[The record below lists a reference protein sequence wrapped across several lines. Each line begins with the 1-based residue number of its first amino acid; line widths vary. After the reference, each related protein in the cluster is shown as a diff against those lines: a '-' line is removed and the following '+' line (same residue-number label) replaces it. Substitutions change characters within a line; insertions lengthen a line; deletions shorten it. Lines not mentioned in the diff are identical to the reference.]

1 MTLNNVKYEADKI
14 RLTSAEKSAMR
25 ARIFDAQKGQ
35 SLESPELRTV
45 LNRRSPYVFM
55 SYHVR
60 MSLAGL
66 LLFVLAGTGTVS
78 AAQGALPGDLLYPV
92 KVSINEKVEVALAPT
107 TAAKAEV
114 QVRLAERRVD
124 EARELS
130 VRGRLDEK
138 TAKILTDDFDEHSAQ
153 ALALV
158 EPDEQDEPEVK
169 NAQVQTMMTISIAP
183 PEADSSSTTP
193 EREKPSVKKSG
204 KNRSEIRESL
214 REKGELLKEIK
225 IRSQRQEIKDG
236 GGEGIEIKIELQI
249 DIVIIVCT

>member
-1 MTLNNVKYEADKI
+1 MNLNNLKHEADKI

-25 ARIFDAQKGQ
+25 ARIFGAP
-35 SLESPELRTV
+35 SPLAV
-45 LNRRSPYVFM
+45 KHSPYVFM
-55 SYHVR
+55 SYHMR
-60 MSLAGL
+60 MALAGL
-66 LLFVLAGTGTVS
+66 LLFVFAGTSTVS
-78 AAQGALPGDLLYPV
+78 AAQGSLPGDLLYPV

-107 TAAKAEV
+107 PAAKAQV

-158 EPDEQDEPEVK
+158 EPDEQEAASAP
-169 NAQVQTMMTISIAP
+169 AQAVTTMSIAA
-183 PEADSSSTTP
+183 PEADSSSTTQ
-193 EREKPSVKKSG
+193 EQEKPSVKKSG
-204 KNRSEIRESL
+204 KNRSELKESL
-214 REKGELLKEIK
+214 RVKGEVLKEIK

-236 GGEGIEIKIELQI
+236 GGEDGGIKVELQI
-249 DIVIIVCT
+249 DR

>member
-1 MTLNNVKYEADKI
+1 
-14 RLTSAEKSAMR
+14 MR
-25 ARIFDAQKGQ
+25 ARIFGALKGQ

-55 SYHVR
+55 SYHMR

-66 LLFVLAGTGTVS
+66 LLFVLAGTSTVS

-107 TAAKAEV
+107 PAAKAQV

-158 EPDEQDEPEVK
+158 EPDEQEAASAP
-169 NAQVQTMMTISIAP
+169 AQAVTTMSIAA
-183 PEADSSSTTP
+183 PEADSSSTTQ
-193 EREKPSVKKSG
+193 EQEKPSVKKSG
-204 KNRSEIRESL
+204 KNRSELKESL
-214 REKGELLKEIK
+214 RVKGEVLKEIK

-236 GGEGIEIKIELQI
+236 GGEDGGIKVELQI
-249 DIVIIVCT
+249 DR

>member
-1 MTLNNVKYEADKI
+1 MNLNNLKHEAEKI
-14 RLTSAEKSAMR
+14 RLTTAEKSAMR
-25 ARIFDAQKGQ
+25 ARIFPTLQPGPRPQ
-35 SLESPELRTV
+35 SV
-45 LNRRSPYVFM
+45 GVGSPYVFM
-55 SYHVR
+55 SYNLR

-138 TAKILTDDFDEHSAQ
+138 TAKILTDDFDKHSAQ

-158 EPDEQDEPEVK
+158 EPDEQDEPEIK
-169 NAQVQTMMTISIAP
+169 NAPVQAMMNVSIAA

-193 EREKPSVKKSG
+193 EQGKPSVKKSRG
-204 KNRSEIRESL
+204 HRSEIRESL

-236 GGEGIEIKIELQI
+236 GGEGIEIKIEL
-249 DIVIIVCT
+249 

>member
-1 MTLNNVKYEADKI
+1 MNLNNLKHEADKI

-25 ARIFDAQKGQ
+25 AQIFGALKGQ

-55 SYHVR
+55 SYHMR

-66 LLFVLAGTGTVS
+66 LLFVLAGTSTVS

-107 TAAKAEV
+107 QAARAQV

-124 EARELS
+124 EAQTLAS
-130 VRGRLDEK
+130 QGRLDKK
-138 TAKILTDDFDEHSAQ
+138 TAETLTVDFDEHAAQ
-153 ALALV
+153 AVALV
-158 EPDEQDEPEVK
+158 EPDEQEAASAP
-169 NAQVQTMMTISIAP
+169 AQAVTTMSIAA
-183 PEADSSSTTP
+183 PEADSSSASSDK
-193 EREKPSVKKSG
+193 ERPSVKKSG
-204 KNRSEIRESL
+204 KNRSELKESL
-214 REKGELLKEIK
+214 RVKGEVLKEIK

-236 GGEGIEIKIELQI
+236 GKEG
-249 DIVIIVCT
+249 DN

>member
-1 MTLNNVKYEADKI
+1 MNLNNLKHEADKI

-25 ARIFDAQKGQ
+25 AQIFG
-35 SLESPELRTV
+35 SPSPV
-45 LNRRSPYVFM
+45 AVKRSPYVFM
-55 SYHVR
+55 SYHMR

-66 LLFVLAGTGTVS
+66 LLFVLAGTSTVS

-107 TAAKAEV
+107 QAARAQV
-114 QVRLAERRVD
+114 QVRLAERRGD

-158 EPDEQDEPEVK
+158 EPDEQEAASAP
-169 NAQVQTMMTISIAP
+169 AQAVTTMSIAA
-183 PEADSSSTTP
+183 PEADSSSTTQ
-193 EREKPSVKKSG
+193 EQEKPSVKKSG
-204 KNRSEIRESL
+204 KNRSELKESL
-214 REKGELLKEIK
+214 RVKGEVLKEIK

-236 GGEGIEIKIELQI
+236 GKEG
-249 DIVIIVCT
+249 DN

>member
-1 MTLNNVKYEADKI
+1 MNLNNLKHEADKI
-14 RLTSAEKSAMR
+14 RLTSLEKSAMR
-25 ARIFDAQKGQ
+25 ARIF
-35 SLESPELRTV
+35 ET
-45 LNRRSPYVFM
+45 RSPYVFM
-55 SYHVR
+55 SYHMR
-60 MSLAGL
+60 MALAGL
-66 LLFVLAGTGTVS
+66 VLFVFAGTGTVS

-92 KVSINEKVEVALAPT
+92 KVSVNEKVEVALAPT
-107 TAAKAEV
+107 PAAKAEV

-138 TAKILTDDFDEHSAQ
+138 PAKILTDDFDKHSAQ

-158 EPDEQDEPEVK
+158 EPDEQDEPEIK
-169 NAQVQTMMTISIAP
+169 NAPVQAMMNVSIAA

-193 EREKPSVKKSG
+193 EQGKPSVKKSRG
-204 KNRSEIRESL
+204 HRSEIRESL

-249 DIVIIVCT
+249 DR